1 MAREATSSYY
11 NSKVVNL
18 LQSKTSARY
27 EETKRLSGK
36 AAKDNADQLN
46 NHLIEIVVTPSF
58 T

>member
-18 LQSKTSARY
+18 P
-27 EETKRLSGK
+27 
-36 AAKDNADQLN
+36 KDNADQLN
-46 NHLIEIVVTPSF
+46 NHLVEIVVTPSF